1 MLIQKT
7 NGGKRWKP
15 KLRTFSWHTYD
26 SCGRNLISLF
36 KADFYVAYKC
46 DEQACKNE
54 ETALS
59 LLSPS
64 VHTRSGPTWKIDS
77 SFPLRTGP
85 LEAGLARLP
94 LSLEP
99 SCQGKFLSTWVL
111 CLGQLSTAL
120 SFLERTFH
128 ILRRRA
134 IMTCYLWGHY
144 LGGMCLFK
152 PWSGT
157 ANQQQGTVPANLEL
171 KSSELGRRLVEC

>member
-7 NGGKRWKP
+7 NAGEK
-15 KLRTFSWHTYD
+15 
-26 SCGRNLISLF
+26 
-36 KADFYVAYKC
+36 
-46 DEQACKNE
+46 KNE
-54 ETALS
+54 SPNSEHFPEIHMTVVEEILFLCLKLTS
-59 LLSPS
+59 TWLINVMSTYVRMKRPSWVCFLLPFAHAVS
-64 VHTRSGPTWKIDS
+64 PTWKIDS

-85 LEAGLARLP
+85 LEAGQAHLP

-99 SCQGKFLSTWVL
+99 SCQSSFNVVL
-111 CLGQLSTAL
+111 CLSTAL

-134 IMTCYLWGHY
+134 IMTCYLWGDY

>member
-1 MLIQKT
+1 MGSKDESPNSEHFPDIHTTAVEEILFLCLKLTSTWLINVMSKHVRM
-7 NGGKRWKP
+7 KRPPWVCFP
-15 KLRTFSWHTYD
+15 LPFTHAVS
-26 SCGRNLISLF
+26 
-36 KADFYVAYKC
+36 
-46 DEQACKNE
+46 
-54 ETALS
+54 
-59 LLSPS
+59 
-64 VHTRSGPTWKIDS
+64 PTWKIDS
-77 SFPLRTGP
+77 SFPPRTGP

-99 SCQGKFLSTWVL
+99 SCHGKFLSTWVL